1 MSEQTIM
8 LQATPDSRILYLVGD
23 VEENNISQVCRDILN
38 INDIDKKGLNK
49 FKEYELLPIHLY
61 VQSFGGSITDMWAL
75 IDIIESSITPIITH
89 CSGYCMSTAALIF
102 IAGHYRCMH
111 KHSSIMFHQMFV
123 GTFAKFLDFNLEQK
137 QFDNMHKDFIKFIK
151 KHTKLKKKF
160 FHKMV
165 DLKRD
170 MYLNAKQ
177 CLKYGVCDE
186 IEDNTSIHE
195 EIREQLK
202 QLYKQQ
208 NQFGGFE
215 DV

>member
-1 MSEQTIM
+1 M
-8 LQATPDSRILYLVGD
+8 LQATPDSRILYLSGD
-23 VEENNISQVCRDILN
+23 VEDTNISQVCKDILN

-49 FKEYELLPIHLY
+49 FKEYELLPIHLH

-89 CSGYCMSTAALIF
+89 CSGYCMSAAALIF
-102 IAGHYRCMH
+102 LAGHYRCMH

-123 GTFAKFLDFNLEQK
+123 GTFAKFMDFNLEQK
-137 QFDNMHKDFIKFIK
+137 QFDNMHKDFIKYIK
-151 KHTKLKKKF
+151 KRTKLKKKF

-170 MYLNAKQ
+170 MYLNSKQ

-186 IEDNTSIHE
+186 IEDDPTLHK
-195 EIREQLK
+195 EIRSQLK
-202 QLYKQQ
+202 QLYAQQ

-215 DV
+215 NV

>member
-1 MSEQTIM
+1 MNEQTIM
-8 LQATPDSRILYLVGD
+8 LQATPDSRILYLAGD
-23 VEENNISQVCRDILN
+23 VEDTNISQVCRDILN
-38 INDIDKKGLNK
+38 INDIDKRGLNK

-61 VQSFGGSITDMWAL
+61 VQSFGGSVTDMWAL

-89 CSGYCMSTAALIF
+89 CSGYCMSAAALIF
-102 IAGHYRCMH
+102 LAGHYRCMH